1 MTKTQL
7 DATVR
12 LSRYLDDFKAKTVQ
26 WPRVPCPG
34 CYKNRSLYC
43 TECLTI
49 FVPKQEWP
57 RSIAE
62 QKLSLPFALDLI
74 LEDRRTSSSG
84 IQVCALLKASQSSA
98 FRIVD
103 TLANEPVPCYDN
115 SSDQTFLLFPDHS
128 SVPLSSIPPS
138 NVRRLVV
145 LDCTWSRTRKNSIHN
160 HPQLQ
165 QLTRVH
171 LDAPPNHSF
180 FWRWHNSGD
189 GHLSSVEAIY
199 YAAVQLVQ
207 HDDAIN
213 NTNVD
218 LYLDLF
224 WLFALQREIIRQK
237 YEQDASVLPPP
248 PWTKEG
254 KEHHRA
260 LRRKHANY
268 KIKQS
273 KST

>member
-189 GHLSSVEAIY
+189 GQQHQCGFVSRLILAICFAARNYSTKVRARCKRVASAALDEGRKRTSSSVA
-199 YAAVQLVQ
+199 
-207 HDDAIN
+207 
-213 NTNVD
+213 
-218 LYLDLF
+218 
-224 WLFALQREIIRQK
+224 
-237 YEQDASVLPPP
+237 
-248 PWTKEG
+248 
-254 KEHHRA
+254 
-260 LRRKHANY
+260 
-268 KIKQS
+268 
-273 KST
+273 